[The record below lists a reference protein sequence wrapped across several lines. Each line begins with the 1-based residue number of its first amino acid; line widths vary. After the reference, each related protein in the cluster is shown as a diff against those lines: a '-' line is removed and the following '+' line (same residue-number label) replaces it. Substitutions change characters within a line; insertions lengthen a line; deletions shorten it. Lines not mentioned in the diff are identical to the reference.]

1 MELFLVEVG
10 SIAMPERDT
19 ERERM
24 FLDVFLLIL
33 CNIIRTTWDT
43 KKEKNHYR
51 NTDTEIILVSD
62 ITYFGYT
69 LCHFLL
75 TSSKNCKIMVIKRF
89 LEYIISEKSNC
100 NKNCGYLV
108 TI

>member
-1 MELFLVEVG
+1 MELLFVEVG

-43 KKEKNHYR
+43 KKEKII
-51 NTDTEIILVSD
+51 TEIQ
-62 ITYFGYT
+62 TQ
-69 LCHFLL
+69 
-75 TSSKNCKIMVIKRF
+75 K
-89 LEYIISEKSNC
+89 
-100 NKNCGYLV
+100 
-108 TI
+108 